1 MLAAIA
7 AFWAYEPPIPTEY
20 PMKFQLTLAAVLA
33 GLATSAVAAPPSGEQ
48 VFKQRCTV
56 CHSVQPAPGKMGP
69 PLAGVVG
76 RKAGSAPGYAYS
88 NAMKSSGITWTPDK
102 LDAFVKAPG
111 KTVPGTKMLL
121 GAPNPEERAAV
132 IQYLGTLRK

>member
-1 MLAAIA
+1 
-7 AFWAYEPPIPTEY
+7 
-20 PMKFQLTLAAVLA
+20 MKFQLTLAAIVA
-33 GLATSAVAAPPSGEQ
+33 GLATSAVADPPSGQQ
-48 VFKQRCTV
+48 VFEQRCTV
-56 CHSVQPAPGKMGP
+56 CHSLQPAPGKMGP

-88 NAMKSSGITWTPDK
+88 SAMKAYGVTWTADK

-121 GAPNPEERAAV
+121 GAPDDAQRAAV
-132 IQYLGTLRK
+132 IAYLSSVKK